1 MLLIIKMR
9 ADVLPPELRTRI
21 ILLVMR
27 EGNVAKFQRKNHV
40 EEGGSFN
47 ENLQRENS
55 SELKEDEKKTKR
67 ECPHTDRIPLS
78 FDIQDIF
85 FFFFPRSDKQV
96 VWLSGCLVRNIL
108 LVRSI
113 ALLLFG
119 LRFVSRLA
127 HLKLKLVDSQVLL
140 LLVLSRDLR
149 FVASFPGSFFFY
161 TLSSLVSPK
170 RLSNMSFLS
179 AKHKEKQIPRGDMQE
194 EDSQDDTRE
203 TK

>member
-1 MLLIIKMR
+1 MPTHR
-9 ADVLPPELRTRI
+9 
-21 ILLVMR
+21 
-27 EGNVAKFQRKNHV
+27 
-40 EEGGSFN
+40 S
-47 ENLQRENS
+47 NS
-55 SELKEDEKKTKR
+55 SLIRYTR
-67 ECPHTDRIPLS
+67 H
-78 FDIQDIF
+78 F

-140 LLVLSRDLR
+140 LVLSRDLR
-149 FVASFPGSFFFY
+149 FVASFPGSFVFY

-203 TK
+203 TKWWLKCLECLRRSCFFVPQFGLLSLFLWLNEKRLSRKSWWWSAAAVC